1 MVNCKRCP
9 TFPCGL
15 KLSVVLHVPQPLRYK
30 TQSLSFIGFFSDRA
44 LAHTNVS
51 ESTSIQYTL
60 APLPLVTSQNCRH
73 HDVQNSR
80 GDMASKALE
89 FGEVQRFEARFSRTG
104 VQSAQ
109 GKLELLQPECSS
121 SVDCYLPTMIHE
133 IGMLNK
139 GSYRQ

>member
-1 MVNCKRCP
+1 
-9 TFPCGL
+9 
-15 KLSVVLHVPQPLRYK
+15 
-30 TQSLSFIGFFSDRA
+30 
-44 LAHTNVS
+44 
-51 ESTSIQYTL
+51 
-60 APLPLVTSQNCRH
+60 
-73 HDVQNSR
+73 
-80 GDMASKALE
+80 MASKALE